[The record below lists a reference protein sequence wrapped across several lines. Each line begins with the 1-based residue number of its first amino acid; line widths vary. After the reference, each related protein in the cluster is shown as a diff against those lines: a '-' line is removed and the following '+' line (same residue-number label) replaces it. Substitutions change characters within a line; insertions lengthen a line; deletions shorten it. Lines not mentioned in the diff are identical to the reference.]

1 MLSKSHGGPGKF
13 KYTASSGAVFVGDL
27 RNLQEEKKTLSELL
41 QKYSSDKYK
50 EYVREMERRR
60 ELTDNILA
68 RIEDKIERADDIL
81 KQVKEKDKRYIE
93 KMQKQIKLGT
103 RRRTQMMMGLNS
115 ENSEDEDAMGDK
127 KNEEASP
134 ARAPGNARGNRSQE
148 VLRGNNRAPSLFDE
162 QNAVAEQ
169 TK

>member
-1 MLSKSHGGPGKF
+1 MMSQSHGGPSKF

-41 QKYSSDKYK
+41 QRYSSDKYK
-50 EYVREMERRR
+50 AYVKEMERRR

-103 RRRTQMMMGLNS
+103 RRRTQMILGVDA
-115 ENSEDEDAMGDK
+115 ENSEEEDAAIDK
-127 KNEEASP
+127 KTE
-134 ARAPGNARGNRSQE
+134 
-148 VLRGNNRAPSLFDE
+148 
-162 QNAVAEQ
+162 
-169 TK
+169 